1 MDFKD
6 QIQELSGRIEKLKDQ
21 IQTEEATKN
30 SLVLPFISTLGYDIF
45 NPLEVVPEFTCDIGI
60 KKGEKI
66 DYAIL
71 KDNKPIILIEC
82 KHWASDLNLHS
93 GQLLRYFQVSNAK
106 FGILTNGIIYR
117 FYSDLQK
124 PNKMD
129 EQPFFEINLTNF
141 KEEEIEELK
150 KFHKSYFNLENILST
165 ASELKYI
172 SELKNLIRNELA
184 NPSDQMV
191 RFLTKQVYSG
201 TLTSKVLEQ
210 FTAFVRKS
218 MNAVLDDLITER
230 IKIAIQKGPETSENI
245 DKKNKNINTTLDEI
259 ESYFIVK
266 AILSKKVNLDRI
278 KYRDTASHF
287 SIILDD
293 NIRKPICKLILD
305 EKKKVLI
312 TYDEN
317 KNSINNYI
325 NSLDEIYNYSQ
336 QFFDIVDKY
345 ERGEK

>member
-210 FTAFVRKS
+210 FTTFVRKS

-245 DKKNKNINTTLDEI
+245 DKKNKNINTTLDEM

>member
-1 MDFKD
+1 M
-6 QIQELSGRIEKLKDQ
+6 
-21 IQTEEATKN
+21 
-30 SLVLPFISTLGYDIF
+30 
-45 NPLEVVPEFTCDIGI
+45 
-60 KKGEKI
+60 
-66 DYAIL
+66 
-71 KDNKPIILIEC
+71 
-82 KHWASDLNLHS
+82 
-93 GQLLRYFQVSNAK
+93 
-106 FGILTNGIIYR
+106 
-117 FYSDLQK
+117 
-124 PNKMD
+124 
-129 EQPFFEINLTNF
+129 
-141 KEEEIEELK
+141 
-150 KFHKSYFNLENILST
+150 
-165 ASELKYI
+165 
-172 SELKNLIRNELA
+172 
-184 NPSDQMV
+184 
-191 RFLTKQVYSG
+191 
-201 TLTSKVLEQ
+201 
-210 FTAFVRKS
+210 
-218 MNAVLDDLITER
+218 
-230 IKIAIQKGPETSENI
+230 
-245 DKKNKNINTTLDEI
+245 